1 MEETKKTRREAFAER
16 LREKHPEKEFGDD
29 EALFSQIGEDY
40 DAYDKSMASYKKDE
54 EELMNLFTADPR
66 AASFLTDWRA
76 GQDPAVALMRR
87 FGPELRDALD
97 DPDKVDALAE
107 AQADYLERIAKN
119 KELEKQYEDNL
130 RVSLEH
136 LDKAVSEG
144 NLTDEEIDAAMDKL
158 KQVSMDFIVGK
169 ISPETIDLFLKSA
182 NYDKDV
188 EAARYDGEVNGKV
201 AQAEERLRK
210 PGYSQLPPT
219 LGGGS
224 VKPQAPRK
232 SMGAL
237 DRYGDDRK
245 DIWEGAKRIRRS

>member
-1 MEETKKTRREAFAER
+1 MGEIKKTKREAFAER
-16 LREKHPEKEFGDD
+16 MREKHPDKEFGDD

-40 DAYDKSMASYKKDE
+40 DAYDKNMASYQKHE
-54 EELMNLFTADPR
+54 EDLMNLFAADPR

-97 DPDKVDALAE
+97 DPGKVDALAE
-107 AQADYLERIAKN
+107 ANAEYLERVAKG
-119 KELEKQYEDNL
+119 KELEKEYEENL

-136 LDKAVSEG
+136 LDNAVSSG

-169 ISPETIDLFLKSA
+169 ISPETIDLFLKSV

-188 EAARYDGEVNGKV
+188 EAARYEGEVEGKV
-201 AQAEERLRK
+201 AQVEEKLRK
-210 PGYSQLPPT
+210 PGVSKLPPS

-224 VKPQAPRK
+224 VKPPVPRK

-237 DRYGDDRK
+237 DNYGDDRK
-245 DIWEGAKRIRRS
+245 DIWAGMKRTRRN